1 MIEDILKIESLSKSF
16 VKNRQKINGK
26 DDERYYI
33 IDNLSFE
40 IPKDS
45 ITALIGGNGAGKTTL
60 FNLIS
65 GFMRPDAGEIL
76 YYGKDNG
83 KPENLEWEKPHKI
96 TMKGIGRMFQDTHIF
111 PEMTVL
117 ENMLIADK
125 RKYGEQPFISLF
137 KSKKSQRIEKERIDA
152 AKSIFCELF
161 GEDNTL
167 WNKRNEAAGTLSYGQ
182 QRLLGLARIFMGNYK
197 LVLLDEPTSGINPQL
212 IVKILEIIRKMVKE
226 KNMTVLLIEHNMKV
240 VLDIADFCSFMSHGK
255 ITAFGTPDDVLGND
269 AVRKDYLGI

>member
-1 MIEDILKIESLSKSF
+1 
-16 VKNRQKINGK
+16 
-26 DDERYYI
+26 
-33 IDNLSFE
+33 
-40 IPKDS
+40 
-45 ITALIGGNGAGKTTL
+45 
-60 FNLIS
+60 
-65 GFMRPDAGEIL
+65 
-76 YYGKDNG
+76 
-83 KPENLEWEKPHKI
+83 
-96 TMKGIGRMFQDTHIF
+96 MFQDTHIF

-152 AKSIFCELF
+152 AKSIFYELF

-167 WNKRNEAAGTLSYGQ
+167 WNKRNEAAGVLSYGQ

-212 IVKILEIIRKMVKE
+212 IAKILEIIKKMVKE
-226 KNMTVLLIEHNMKV
+226 KDMAVLLIEHNMKV